1 MVSEGGQEPMGN
13 PNQLMTLFTR
23 MVDSRKTMLGV
34 GPMSVRIVEEA
45 VTLANELELPIALIP
60 SRRQIEC
67 EELGGGYVNNWT
79 TQSFS
84 RFVRKLDKK
93 GFVFLSRDHS
103 GPWQFNPVNEVGRKL
118 SHEEAMI
125 EVKQSLDVD
134 IKSGFDILHIDPS
147 PGLENGRDEHN
158 VIEDIAELIDF
169 CCGCK
174 GNSDVIFEVGADE
187 QSMVPDLPSK
197 AEDKLNRITSLLIQA
212 KLPKPLF
219 YVLQTGTKVKELRN
233 IGSFATHVPVRDM
246 LSPAFQIPEIL
257 DLCRKFGVYLK
268 EHNADYLP
276 IESLKWHRIFGIHSA
291 NVAPEFGV
299 EETRAIISIARE
311 YKQDWFIDDF
321 GNRVLNGG
329 KWRKWLIDNSESSDS
344 EKILMAGHYH
354 YAEPEVQ
361 NNLEKL
367 TYEVAQNAGDLEKA
381 VRNQIRISIKKYL
394 LNFGY
399 YG

>member
-1 MVSEGGQEPMGN
+1 
-13 PNQLMTLFTR
+13 
-23 MVDSRKTMLGV
+23 
-34 GPMSVRIVEEA
+34 
-45 VTLANELELPIALIP
+45 
-60 SRRQIEC
+60 
-67 EELGGGYVNNWT
+67 
-79 TQSFS
+79 
-84 RFVRKLDKK
+84 
-93 GFVFLSRDHS
+93 
-103 GPWQFNPVNEVGRKL
+103 
-118 SHEEAMI
+118 
-125 EVKQSLDVD
+125 
-134 IKSGFDILHIDPS
+134 
-147 PGLENGRDEHN
+147 
-158 VIEDIAELIDF
+158 
-169 CCGCK
+169 
-174 GNSDVIFEVGADE
+174 
-187 QSMVPDLPSK
+187 
-197 AEDKLNRITSLLIQA
+197 
-212 KLPKPLF
+212 
-219 YVLQTGTKVKELRN
+219 
-233 IGSFATHVPVRDM
+233 M

-257 DLCRKFGVYLK
+257 DLCRTFGVYLK

-329 KWRKWLIDNSESSDS
+329 KWRKWLIDNSESTDS

-367 TYEVAQNAGDLEKA
+367 TYEVAQHAGDLEKA